1 VIPLPKNSASGEP
14 PRPERSRLFPPQ
26 AVRGQIG
33 RLDGAK
39 WEPTIYPVV
48 GALRVL
54 TLELAH
60 LGRGR
65 QVREVGSESFE
76 VSVAKH
82 GRRCISPSMTLR
94 LCASNSTDGPAD
106 VSKWGDLASGT
117 NSKEA

>member
-1 VIPLPKNSASGEP
+1 MAQ
-14 PRPERSRLFPPQ
+14 SRNRRFTLS
-26 AVRGQIG
+26 
-33 RLDGAK
+33 
-39 WEPTIYPVV
+39 W
-48 GALRVL
+48 ALYRVL

-60 LGRGR
+60 IGRGR

-82 GRRCISPSMTLR
+82 GRRCISPPMTLR

-117 NSKEA
+117 NSKEASQLRSQAP